1 MAARARLE
9 GTRTVRT
16 YTTLRAVS
24 WYANQL
30 AKTDVRAR
38 LNHIV
43 TSMLF
48 DALTIE
54 AYLNHLG
61 SMRFSFWPP
70 LKKKLSPREK
80 LDVICADLGF
90 APDFG
95 RIPWHTL
102 SPILELRNLLAH
114 AQTEVLP
121 FKGEL
126 RGRQVF
132 VEEWP
137 KSKWEE
143 FMSVGQCQRF
153 LDQTKSMITEL
164 AHAANI
170 SPDDV
175 FEKDSMEAS
184 IISPEDFEA
193 ILAQS
198 A

>member
-1 MAARARLE
+1 VAARARLE
-9 GTRTVRT
+9 GIRTVRT

-24 WYANQL
+24 WYANEL

-54 AYLNHLG
+54 AYLNHIG
-61 SMRFSFWPP
+61 SIRFSFWPP

-80 LDVICADLGF
+80 LDVICADLAF

-95 RIPWHTL
+95 RIPWQTL
-102 SPILELRNLLAH
+102 GDIFELRNLLAH
-114 AQTEVLP
+114 AQTEVFP

-126 RGRQVF
+126 RGKDIF
-132 VEEWP
+132 VEKRP
-137 KSKWEE
+137 KSRWEE
-143 FMSVGQCQRF
+143 FMSVGQCQSF
-153 LDQTKSMITEL
+153 LDHTKLMITEL
-164 AHAANI
+164 ARAASV

-175 FEKDSMEAS
+175 FEKDTMEAS
-184 IISPEDFEA
+184 IINPEDFEA

>member
-1 MAARARLE
+1 VAARARLE
-9 GTRTVRT
+9 GIRTVRT

-24 WYANQL
+24 WYANEM
-30 AKTDVRAR
+30 AKTDVRAS

-80 LDVICADLGF
+80 LDVICADLAF

-95 RIPWHTL
+95 RIPWQTL
-102 SPILELRNLLAH
+102 GDIFELRNLLAH
-114 AQTEVLP
+114 AQTEIFP

-126 RGRQVF
+126 RGKDIF
-132 VEEWP
+132 VEKWP
-137 KSKWEE
+137 KSRWEE

-153 LDQTKSMITEL
+153 LDHTKLMITEL
-164 AHAANI
+164 ASAAGV

-175 FEKDSMEAS
+175 FEKDTMEAS